1 MMAYTRDS
9 KFQISNPRILSKL
22 CKNKLNI
29 ALIALFAATYA
40 GALSART
47 AGNSAKN
54 LVLLA
59 REAY

>member
-9 KFQISNPRILSKL
+9 KFQILNPRILSKL

-47 AGNSAKN
+47 AGNSKFF
-54 LVLLA
+54 
-59 REAY
+59 